1 MPEFSYH
8 QATPEELA
16 KIFEKDIAE
25 HPEDDFFVKR
35 RDEYA
40 ELNRLGKAVTFV
52 VTADDEPI
60 GRGTLFLSPDC
71 PEIGGK
77 LTVADNISVA
87 NINDLHIHRDYRG
100 EGHIS
105 ALVRRMEAHAR
116 MLRLHALTIGADAAK
131 PKNLAIYLHWGYTS
145 YVAYSVE
152 NGVPVLYY
160 KKLLD

>member
-8 QATPEELA
+8 QATPKELVTA
-16 KIFEKDIAE
+16 FEKDIAE
-25 HPEDDFFVKR
+25 HPGDDYYITL
-35 RDEYA
+35 RDQYA

-52 VTADDEPI
+52 VTANNEPI

-71 PEIGGK
+71 PQIGGK
-77 LTVADNISVA
+77 LTIADNISVA

-116 MLRLHALTIGADAAK
+116 KLRLHALTIGADASK
-131 PKNLAIYLHWGYTS
+131 PKNLSIYLHWGYTN
-145 YVAYSVE
+145 YVAYSIE
-152 NGVPVLYY
+152 NGIPVLYY
-160 KKLLD
+160 KKQLD